1 MLRFSYL
8 PSDFHPL
15 VLILGGTEDLTE
27 LAAVLHRFAQDT
39 RDVVLEGTKA
49 AAPSDTSLLLTGS
62 AEPTGAHLSAGA
74 AKALRWTLTADL
86 AQAFGDEIEALALD
100 PRGSG
105 SVVLTCGHQ
114 GEIPIKVSRGEFTDD
129 FLVA

>member
-1 MLRFSYL
+1 MSRWRERRRAR
-8 PSDFHPL
+8 
-15 VLILGGTEDLTE
+15 I
-27 LAAVLHRFAQDT
+27 
-39 RDVVLEGTKA
+39 
-49 AAPSDTSLLLTGS
+49 
-62 AEPTGAHLSAGA
+62 SAGA
-74 AKALRWTLTADL
+74 AKALRWTLTADR

-105 SVVLTCGHQ
+105 SVVLACGHH

>member
-15 VLILGGTEDLTE
+15 VLILGDSEDLRK
-27 LAAVLHRFAQDT
+27 LAALLRQFAQDT
-39 RDVVLEGTKA
+39 RDVALERMNA
-49 AAPSDTSLLLTGS
+49 AAPSDTSLLITTS
-62 AEPTGAHLSAGA
+62 AGPAGAHPSAA
-74 AKALRWTLTADL
+74 ASKALRWTLTADEAQDFCDAIEIL
-86 AQAFGDEIEALALD
+86 AED

-105 SVVLTCGHQ
+105 SIVLACGSE
-114 GEIPIKVSRGEFTDD
+114 GEIPVKVSRGEFTED